1 MELHGQFLLNPEIIG
16 YRISHR
22 VRTRVPGSFPTYAAV
37 GDQRISETSSELAPR
52 SWRTL
57 WASAMS
63 LHGYSH
69 LAVPTSRNDNRYGY
83 RLRRN
88 GCATSD
94 RPDDETTSIVHQ
106 RDDSMADV
114 AHDRSAH
121 EVGKSTPRNGVRGH
135 RDDGDRQTF
144 GIGVTRLTRA
154 WRCVLLPATWRST
167 RGGLDSINN
176 SRALPLCLGHYS
188 RGRWADGLYWI
199 GLPALFQ
206 TVDHPIRTVSRRR
219 HDRHARNSGNPM
231 KRGTKYGF
239 SLRGLKAGDSNAWS
253 WLVAEFSGKLVGYA
267 TRMGARDP
275 EEVMSATLE
284 TIASRIADFEGNESQ
299 MRSFIFSIAHARI
312 VDDLRRTTRR
322 TEISIENTLNLLEAD
337 EPNEDTFTDPDL
349 LDALGRLP
357 EEQRRMLELRYVMG
371 LSTKETADAIGKSEV
386 ATRVGLSRAFARLK
400 DLLIDDL
407 RVDAGQEVS
416 S

>member
-1 MELHGQFLLNPEIIG
+1 
-16 YRISHR
+16 
-22 VRTRVPGSFPTYAAV
+22 
-37 GDQRISETSSELAPR
+37 
-52 SWRTL
+52 
-57 WASAMS
+57 
-63 LHGYSH
+63 
-69 LAVPTSRNDNRYGY
+69 
-83 RLRRN
+83 
-88 GCATSD
+88 
-94 RPDDETTSIVHQ
+94 
-106 RDDSMADV
+106 
-114 AHDRSAH
+114 
-121 EVGKSTPRNGVRGH
+121 
-135 RDDGDRQTF
+135 
-144 GIGVTRLTRA
+144 
-154 WRCVLLPATWRST
+154 
-167 RGGLDSINN
+167 
-176 SRALPLCLGHYS
+176 
-188 RGRWADGLYWI
+188 
-199 GLPALFQ
+199 
-206 TVDHPIRTVSRRR
+206 
-219 HDRHARNSGNPM
+219 M

>member
-1 MELHGQFLLNPEIIG
+1 MEFHGQFLLNPEILG

-22 VRTRVPGSFPTYAAV
+22 VRTRVPGSLPTYATV
-37 GDQRISETSSELAPR
+37 GDQRISQTSSGLAPR

-57 WASAMS
+57 CASAMS
-63 LHGYSH
+63 MRGFSH
-69 LAVPTSRNDNRYGY
+69 LAVPTSRNDNRSGY
-83 RLRRN
+83 RQRN
-88 GCATSD
+88 DGRTTGYRS
-94 RPDDETTSIVHQ
+94 DDETTAIVHQ
-106 RDDSMADV
+106 RDGHMFDV
-114 AHDRSAH
+114 AHRGRSH
-121 EVGKSTPRNGVRGH
+121 PLGKSTRRHGLWGN
-135 RDDGDRQTF
+135 RDDDGLPTL
-144 GIGVTRLTRA
+144 GNGVTRLTRA
-154 WRCVLLPATWRST
+154 GRRVLLPATWGGTRSGFNGVDN
-167 RGGLDSINN
+167 RGTH
-176 SRALPLCLGHYS
+176 PLCLDHYS
-188 RGRWADGLYWI
+188 VGRWDDGLHWL
-199 GLPALFQ
+199 GLPTLFQ
-206 TVDHPIRTVSRRR
+206 TVDDPVRTVSRRR

-231 KRGTKYGF
+231 KRGAKYGF
-239 SLRGLKAGDSNAWS
+239 SLRGLKAGDSRAWS

-284 TIASRIADFEGNESQ
+284 TIARRIADFEGNESQ

-322 TEISIENTLNLLEAD
+322 SEVSIENTLNLLEAD

-349 LDALGRLP
+349 LNALGRLP

-371 LSTKETADAIGKSEV
+371 LTTKETADAIGKSEV

-400 DLLIDDL
+400 DLLIDDF
-407 RVDAGQEVS
+407 RVDADQEVS